1 MEGSRLGESSSNPA
15 RLKAMTA
22 KHLILRKVQNQFRS
36 ACDQIV
42 LLNKRMEAVLFRYN
56 AARDSANRSF
66 RYKLRLRLAVVEG
79 IRNMFY
85 EYANIKALQ
94 IVNLRRDLF
103 GEIVEIVNDEN
114 MVGRYYGADDSSE
127 EQYSSSESEA
137 SDDDEDLT
145 EDDGELSETTE
156 DILDDVHNLSEI
168 DRSNLVINNPD
179 TEEMEIA

>member
-1 MEGSRLGESSSNPA
+1 MAGAMHGDSSANPA
-15 RLKAMTA
+15 LLKAMTA
-22 KHLILRKVQNQFRS
+22 KHLILRKVQIQFRS

-42 LLNKRMEAVLFRYN
+42 LLNKRMEGVLFRYN

-85 EYANIKALQ
+85 EYANIKAVQ

-114 MVGRYYGADDSSE
+114 AVGRYYGADDNSE
-127 EQYSSSESEA
+127 EDDSFSESEA
-137 SDDDEDLT
+137 ADDDEDLT
-145 EDDGELSETTE
+145 EDDEGMSENSE
-156 DILDDVHNLSEI
+156 DILDDDENLSEI
-168 DRSNLVINNPD
+168 DGSNLVNNNPD